1 MYVRLYVYTY
11 VCARVLFNCVCL
23 GMLYYSIILFN
34 RVCMNIIQLSYAYT
48 LPYTCYITIYSYIH
62 HVIDTIEDINV
73 QQLASG
79 VLNSN
84 TTAHSS
90 NTHTSNIRDRRSDV
104 SSSSFQQGG
113 GQGGDSSDSDQGHNS
128 DHGHNDTDTPTI
140 DRQSPWPSHRPSSD
154 FYTRYTTYRHTQ
166 QLLHNTPS
174 PTHTNSSTPQQSPR
188 PFPSLSPLT
197 SPLKPTP
204 TLTPT
209 TTSTTTSTAP
219 LREWTD
225 EEEYECMS
233 KYMAQ
238 ARILLVIAGGYDQN
252 VSENVEYLD
261 ELQQHATSVEL
272 KHIYLKSTANTP
284 ISSHNSYHDPTTTS
298 TATATPSTSD
308 QNTTTGDQNYDPK
321 DIEVVFRT
329 SISDE
334 ERQLLLK
341 KAAALLYTPDQEHFG
356 IVPIE
361 VCVYND
367 IYVLIYACIYLHI
380 YDYAY
385 FSHY

>member
-1 MYVRLYVYTY
+1 MYV
-11 VCARVLFNCVCL
+11 F
-23 GMLYYSIILFN
+23 
-34 RVCMNIIQLSYAYT
+34 IQLSDTHT
-48 LPYTCYITIYSYIH
+48 LLYIYIYIYYI
-62 HVIDTIEDINV
+62 VIDAIEDINV

-84 TTAHSS
+84 NTAHSS
-90 NTHTSNIRDRRSDV
+90 NNHTSNIRDSSDAV
-104 SSSSFQQGG
+104 SSSFQQGG
-113 GQGGDSSDSDQGHNS
+113 GGDSSDSDHGHNS
-128 DHGHNDTDTPTI
+128 DHVHNDTDTHSI
-140 DRQSPWPSHRPSSD
+140 DRQSTWPSHRPSGD
-154 FYTRYTTYRHTQ
+154 FYTRYTAYRHTQ
-166 QLLHNTPS
+166 QILHNTPS
-174 PTHTNSSTPQQSPR
+174 PTNANSSTSQQSPR

-209 TTSTTTSTAP
+209 TTTRTPTPTTTSTAP
-219 LREWTD
+219 LREWTE

-272 KHIYLKSTANTP
+272 KHIYLESKTTNTNSNNTTAS
-284 ISSHNSYHDPTTTS
+284 SSHNSDPDPT
-298 TATATPSTSD
+298 TATATATTS
-308 QNTTTGDQNYDPK
+308 GQNYDPK

-361 VCVYND
+361 VY
-367 IYVLIYACIYLHI
+367 I
-380 YDYAY
+380 
-385 FSHY
+385 